1 MVTTP
6 PIPREQGWRPLPS
19 WSRPGRFWLGWPT
32 ASGDSQHDEA
42 VREDCLGLAELL
54 SDYAPVSLICSCRD
68 AAEVSLRTPPNVA
81 ALAVDL
87 IVDRDSAA
95 LGRHTPLWLVD
106 IEGRPAAAVVFSPQG
121 RDIAERAGVT
131 VLEPPPGLPW
141 GVDYDGEGSALLT
154 VPSEL
159 HQGVIDVMIHWLGV
173 ECPILLEPL
182 EGGVLAPAAR
192 FLAPGLVVLP
202 PHPANYRR
210 LDAVV
215 DARGRRMTLVE
226 LPNAKRGDG
235 CYADCLVAGDAVVV
249 PDFEDGRG
257 TEVFNRVAAAA
268 QGRRVS
274 AFPAGWLAPA
284 KAGLGSVVA
293 VQLVV
298 G

>member
-6 PIPREQGWRPLPS
+6 PIPREQGWRPLPA
-19 WSRPGRFWLGWPT
+19 WSRPGRFWLGWP
-32 ASGDSQHDEA
+32 AAGGDAQHDEA
-42 VREDCLGLAELL
+42 AREDCLGLAELL

-68 AAEVSLRTPPNVA
+68 VAEVSLRTPPNVA
-81 ALAVDL
+81 ALVAEQDGT
-87 IVDRDSAA
+87 A

-106 IEGRPAAAVVFSPQG
+106 GDGMPAAAVAFSPQG

-141 GVDYDGEGSALLT
+141 GVDCDGEGSALLT
-154 VPSEL
+154 VPTE
-159 HQGVIDVMIHWLGV
+159 QYQAAIDVAIHWLGV
-173 ECPILLEPL
+173 ECPIALEPR
-182 EGGVLAPAAR
+182 EDAAPAPAAR

-215 DARGRRMTLVE
+215 DARGRRLTLVE
-226 LPNAKRGDG
+226 LPNAKRGGG

-257 TEVFNRVAAAA
+257 TEAFTRVAAVAL
-268 QGRRVS
+268 GRRVS

-284 KAGLGSVVA
+284 RSGLGSVVA
-293 VQLVV
+293 VQLGV